1 MPVICDL
8 SRMKNVYFAGI
19 GGISMSSLALILKN
33 KGIKVS
39 GYDFKISETTRML
52 EEKGIEVNYTYDSA
66 VFPEADTVV
75 YTAALGDD
83 DKILVKARER
93 GLDIFTRAELLGA
106 ITSDYKHSVGVA
118 GTHGKSSTTGFL
130 AEICLAAKNDS
141 TILAGAVMPSVGST
155 FVVGNGDCAVFEAC
169 EYKNSYHSMWPTV
182 KVVLNVDLDHVD
194 FFGNLENVIE
204 SFRKYIAKPGKNGE
218 NIAVVNLDSEN
229 AVKAAKDTGADVK
242 YFSIRTDAD
251 YHAKNIDLSDGYG
264 EFDIMKGSMLLCR
277 VKLSVPGIHN
287 VANALAAAASADI
300 CGIETK
306 FIKAGLESFTGVKRR
321 FEKVETLSSGAIVID
336 DYAHHPDEIRTTLN
350 SAKSIAKG
358 KVICIFQPH
367 TFSRTRALFKDFV
380 SALSIADKVLMAPIY
395 AARETDTLGVSSDA
409 VAERIENAECLHTF
423 GELRERAQELAEK
436 GDLVITM
443 GAGDVYKVFQE

>member
-1 MPVICDL
+1 MPVNCDL
-8 SRMKNVYFAGI
+8 SLMKNVYFAGI

-52 EEKGIEVNYTYDSA
+52 EKCGIEVHYTYES
-66 VFPEADTVV
+66 VSFPKADTVV

-83 DKILVKARER
+83 DPILVKARER
-93 GLDIFTRAELLGA
+93 GIQIFTRAELLGA

-130 AEICLAAKNDS
+130 AEICLAAQNDS

-155 FVVGNGDCAVFEAC
+155 FRVGNGDCAVFEAC

-242 YFSIRTDAD
+242 FFSLKNDAD
-251 YHAKNIDLSDGYG
+251 YNAKNIDLSDGYG
-264 EFDIMKGSMLLCR
+264 EFDVMKGKMLLCR

-287 VANALAAAASADI
+287 VSNALAAAASADI
-300 CGIETK
+300 CGIDAE
-306 FIKAGLESFTGVKRR
+306 FIKAGLENFTGVKRR

-336 DYAHHPDEIRTTLN
+336 DYAHHPDEIRTTLG

-367 TFSRTRALFKDFV
+367 TFSRTRALFRDFV

-395 AARETDTLGVSSDA
+395 PARETDSLGMSSDLIA
-409 VAERIENAECLHTF
+409 REIENAESLYSF
-423 GELRERAQELAEK
+423 EELKNRATELAQK
-436 GDLVITM
+436 GDIIITM
-443 GAGDVYKVFQE
+443 GAGDVYKVFVK